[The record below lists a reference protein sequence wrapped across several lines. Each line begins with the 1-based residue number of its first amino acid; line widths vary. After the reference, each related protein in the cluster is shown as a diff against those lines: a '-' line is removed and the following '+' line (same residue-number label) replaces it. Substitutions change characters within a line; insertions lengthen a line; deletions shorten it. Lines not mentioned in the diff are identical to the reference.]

1 MYKKYLD
8 GLLNHPL
15 MTSLFVVDFFIL
27 LFHRPP
33 FFFSFLMLGGLVA
46 ISLFLGQK
54 LAIFKE

>member
-46 ISLFLGQK
+46 ISSFLGQK